1 MMKVIRV
8 IFFILVVALSYY
20 FFPQQWVQNPG
31 MGVVL
36 SAGIAMMLIGLEYFL
51 SRLGTFYF
59 LSFLISLFVAFV
71 FTIIVNIFF
80 KNQRLIVNPQVL
92 NLGSL
97 VVFLYLCFCA
107 SLKLLKAKFMA
118 GKSLRSEIIIM
129 DTSAIIDGRIADI
142 WATKFL
148 SARLLIPRFVLK
160 ELQRIAD
167 SQDPLKRARG
177 RRGLDILNR
186 MRKAKIDIIIDDQ
199 DFPEIKEV
207 DAKLVQM
214 AKLYNAPILTTD
226 YNLNKVAELQGVTV
240 LNINDL
246 ANALRPVFLPGERL
260 KIRVVKEGK
269 EHNQGVGYLEDGT
282 MVVVE
287 EARHLIGNF
296 LDVEVKS
303 VLQTS
308 AGRIIFTRRVNH

>member
-1 MMKVIRV
+1 MMKAVRV
-8 IFFILVVALSYY
+8 IFFILIVGISYY
-20 FFPQQWVQNPG
+20 IFPHHWAQSPVIG
-31 MGVVL
+31 AILGV
-36 SAGIAMMLIGLEYFL
+36 GIASILVGIEYFL
-51 SRLGTFYF
+51 SHLGPIQF
-59 LSFLISLFVAFV
+59 LSFLVSIFVALV
-71 FTIIVNIFF
+71 FTVIVNIFS
-80 KNQRLIVNPQVL
+80 KNLGFNINPQVL
-92 NLGSL
+92 NVGSFII
-97 VVFLYLCFCA
+97 FLYLCLSA
-107 SLKLLKAKFMA
+107 SLRLLRAKFIT
-118 GKSLRSEIIIM
+118 GKSLRSEIIIV

-186 MRKAKIDIIIDDQ
+186 MRKAKIDIVIDEQ

-207 DAKLVQM
+207 DAKLVQL

-226 YNLNKVAELQGVTV
+226 YNLNKVAELQGITV

-287 EARHLIGNF
+287 DARHLIGNL

-308 AGRIIFTRRVNH
+308 AGRIIFTRRINH